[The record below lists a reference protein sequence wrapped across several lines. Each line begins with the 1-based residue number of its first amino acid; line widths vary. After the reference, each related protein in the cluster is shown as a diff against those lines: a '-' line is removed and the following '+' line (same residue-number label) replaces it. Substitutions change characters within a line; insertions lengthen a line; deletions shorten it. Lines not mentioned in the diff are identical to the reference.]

1 MFEWLESLAIDAAEA
16 QAAAEAPRSRQT
28 IPSSPITFPAVRC
41 CPARC
46 RSSSCA
52 QVAGP
57 LVEELVAR
65 RDGAERF
72 AFLGMVRNA
81 TFHAPVALPATLGI
95 FARAARVER
104 DSAVV
109 QAELTH
115 AIDAVDCRVEL
126 VMMLR
131 PPEPGWEDAIRVYRA
146 RIAALKARARP

>member
-16 QAAAEAPRSRQT
+16 KAAAAARVPGDH
-28 IPSSPITFPAVRC
+28 PFLADHFPGR
-41 CPARC
+41 PLLPG
-46 RSSSCA
+46 SLQIELCA

-65 RDGAERF
+65 RDGIERF

-81 TFHAPVALPATLGI
+81 KFLAPVALPATLGI
-95 FARAARVER
+95 FVHGARVER

-109 QAELTH
+109 HAVLTH

-126 VMMLR
+126 AMMLR
-131 PPEPGWEDAIRVYRA
+131 PPEPGWADAIRVYRA
-146 RIAALKARARP
+146 RLASLKAGMPP

>member
-1 MFEWLESLAIDAAEA
+1 MFEWLESLAIDAAG
-16 QAAAEAPRSRQT
+16 AAASAKARVPADH
-28 IPSSPITFPAVRC
+28 PFLADHFPGQ
-41 CPARC
+41 PLLPG
-46 RSSSCA
+46 SLQLELCA

-81 TFHAPVALPATLGI
+81 TFHAPVALPATLGV
-95 FARAARVER
+95 AVRAARVER
-104 DSAVV
+104 ESAVV

-115 AIDAVDCRVEL
+115 AIDAVHCRAEL

-131 PPEPGWEDAIRVYRA
+131 PAEPGWDDAIRVYRA
-146 RIAALKARARP
+146 RIADLKARARP

>member
-1 MFEWLESLAIDAAEA
+1 MFEWLESLAIHAAEA
-16 QAAAEAPRSRQT
+16 TAAAEARVPGDH
-28 IPSSPITFPAVRC
+28 PFLADHFPGR
-41 CPARC
+41 PLLPG
-46 RSSSCA
+46 SLQIELCA

-109 QAELTH
+109 HAELTH
-115 AIDAVDCRVEL
+115 AIDTVDCRVEL
-126 VMMLR
+126 VMVMR